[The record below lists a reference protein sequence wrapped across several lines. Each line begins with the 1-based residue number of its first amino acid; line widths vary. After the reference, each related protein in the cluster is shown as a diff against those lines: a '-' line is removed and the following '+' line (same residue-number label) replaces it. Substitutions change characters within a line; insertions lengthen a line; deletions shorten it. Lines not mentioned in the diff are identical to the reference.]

1 MSKIIEKNTYS
12 YQQILKKALKKKKLQ
27 DSPMATSKQNAVEG
41 SDLNKKDCLGS
52 SLVA

>member
-12 YQQILKKALKKKKLQ
+12 YQQILKKALKKKLQ